1 MPANSERFDL
11 NDEIDKIEG
20 GANDA
25 ELVRESAKAT
35 LKLGGAAFTRPS
47 HFAFSELQTQKP
59 RAKLTTQERLTIS
72 RESQLEDAGYKWGFS
87 TDVEMELAPKGLN
100 EGIVQLISSKKN
112 EPDWLLD
119 WRLKAYEYWKKLQLE
134 DAEPRWAKLRYPEID
149 YQDIYYYAAPKSL
162 DDAPKSLDEVDP
174 EMLETFDKL
183 GIPLHER
190 ERLAG
195 VAVDAVFDSVSVAT
209 TYADQLEERGII
221 FCSFT
226 EAVQNHPELVQKYL
240 GSVVP
245 YTDNFFA
252 ALNSAVFS
260 DGSFAYI
267 PPGVRCPIE
276 LMTYFRINTEGSG
289 QFERTL
295 IVADE
300 GAYVSYLEGCTAP
313 IRRTSQLHAAV
324 VELVALDRG
333 EIKYSTIQ
341 NWYPGTKDGEGGVY
355 NFVTKRGMTGHDAK
369 ISWTQV
375 ETGSAITWKYPSVIL
390 RGDNSVGEFYSV
402 ALANNYQQ
410 ADTGTKMIHIGKNT
424 KSTIVSKGISAGHGE
439 NTYRGGVKIL
449 PGAENAT
456 NHTQCDSLLV
466 GDQCGA
472 HTVPYIEVRNPT
484 ARLEHEAST
493 SKVSDEQLFYLMSRG
508 ISEEDAHHMII
519 TGWSR
524 DVIKELPFEFALE
537 AGQLLKVSLEGAVG

>member
-1 MPANSERFDL
+1 MPT
-11 NDEIDKIEG
+11 K
-20 GANDA
+20 
-25 ELVRESAKAT
+25 
-35 LKLGGAAFTRPS
+35 
-47 HFAFSELQTQKP
+47 
-59 RAKLTTQERLTIS
+59 
-72 RESQLEDAGYKWGFS
+72 
-87 TDVEMELAPKGLN
+87 
-100 EGIVQLISSKKN
+100 
-112 EPDWLLD
+112 
-119 WRLKAYEYWKKLQLE
+119 
-134 DAEPRWAKLRYPEID
+134 
-149 YQDIYYYAAPKSL
+149 
-162 DDAPKSLDEVDP
+162 
-174 EMLETFDKL
+174 
-183 GIPLHER
+183 
-190 ERLAG
+190 
-195 VAVDAVFDSVSVAT
+195 
-209 TYADQLEERGII
+209 
-221 FCSFT
+221 
-226 EAVQNHPELVQKYL
+226 
-240 GSVVP
+240 
-245 YTDNFFA
+245 
-252 ALNSAVFS
+252 
-260 DGSFAYI
+260 
-267 PPGVRCPIE
+267 
-276 LMTYFRINTEGSG
+276 
-289 QFERTL
+289 
-295 IVADE
+295 

-341 NWYPGTKDGEGGVY
+341 NWYPGTKDGQGGVY
-355 NFVTKRGMTGHDAK
+355 NFVTKRGMTAEDAK